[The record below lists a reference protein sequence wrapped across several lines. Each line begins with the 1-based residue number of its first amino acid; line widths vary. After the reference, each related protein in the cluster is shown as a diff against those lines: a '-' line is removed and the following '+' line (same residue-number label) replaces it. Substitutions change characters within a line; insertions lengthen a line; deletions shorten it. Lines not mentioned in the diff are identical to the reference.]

1 MSFFM
6 EIFSTIERPN
16 DRISSRG
23 MAAIGLTAI
32 MVATSFSTGCQKPKP
47 PAVQTAVDQNTN
59 PAIMNPTPV
68 IQQPSPANPAT
79 VTAKPAAGPDLREL
93 DRGLIRWI
101 VSNRHRPANFEEF
114 AATANITIPPP
125 PAGKKYV
132 FDQTMHIQLVDH

>member
-1 MSFFM
+1 M
-6 EIFSTIERPN
+6 ENFSTNDRPN
-16 DRISSRG
+16 DRISSRR
-23 MAAIGLTAI
+23 MAAFGLVAMI
-32 MVATSFSTGCQKPKP
+32 VATALLTNGCHKRKP
-47 PAVQTAVDQNTN
+47 PPLQTAVDQNTN
-59 PAIMNPTPV
+59 PAIANPTPV

-79 VTAKPAAGPDLREL
+79 VAAQPAAEPDLREL

-132 FDQTMHIQLVDH
+132 FDQTMHIQLVDR